1 MFQGNSQKTMGKGK
15 SEYITY
21 YRMITVFL
29 IRSVSQE
36 LKRKKQPNHYFASF
50 YGDFLGPHVETNNK
64 VVRMNEASPDNTS
77 DFQLIYKSSAIH
89 KSLVTLT
96 FTAETVSFVDNRFI
110 CEMNNDISLILIL
123 YVFCYFPIGVR
134 VELLKQ

>member
-1 MFQGNSQKTMGKGK
+1 M
-15 SEYITY
+15 
-21 YRMITVFL
+21 
-29 IRSVSQE
+29 
-36 LKRKKQPNHYFASF
+36 KRKKQPNHYFASF

-64 VVRMNEASPDNTS
+64 IVRMNEASPDNTS

-110 CEMNNDISLILIL
+110 CEMNNNISLILIL
-123 YVFCYFPIGVR
+123 YVFCYFPRSKGRIVEAMIENFSALSGAGSLLVIIQNTGR
-134 VELLKQ
+134 VTADYLVH

>member
-21 YRMITVFL
+21 HRMITVFL
-29 IRSVSQE
+29 IKLTRSILQE

-50 YGDFLGPHVETNNK
+50 YGDFLGPHVETDNK

-77 DFQLIYKSSAIH
+77 DFQLIYKSSAVH

-110 CEMNNDISLILIL
+110 CKINIH
-123 YVFCYFPIGVR
+123 YPY
-134 VELLKQ
+134 